1 MSGRIGRAVTFEWAG
16 AEVVGVRE
24 KGVAFAGEAIDITSD
39 DDDGW
44 RKLLAE
50 AAENQ
55 VTISLSGV
63 TKSAVLKSAWF
74 GGNRTEAV
82 ELGYP
87 GGATINGSFYMA
99 SYGETEPYNGAT
111 TFEAELQSTG
121 TITYTAGA
129 VPANSILPAVIG
141 TPQVGV
147 ALNSYRGDWTQA
159 PTTFTYQ
166 WQEYI
171 TDTWTNI
178 TGATAA
184 AYTPVVG
191 SLGRPLRVIVTATNS
206 AGSTS
211 ATSGPSADILAA

>member
-1 MSGRIGRAVTFEWAG
+1 MSGRIGRAVTFEWSG
-16 AEVVGVRE
+16 AEVAGVRE
-24 KGVAFAGEAIDITSD
+24 KGVAMAGEAIDVTSD

-44 RKLLAE
+44 RKLLTE

-74 GGNRTEAV
+74 AGTRTANV

-87 GGATINGSFYMA
+87 GGATITGSFFMA
-99 SYGETEPYNGAT
+99 SYNETEPYNGAT
-111 TFEAELQSTG
+111 TFEAELQSAG

-129 VPANSILPAVIG
+129 VPSNTVLPAVIG

-147 ALNSYRGDWTQA
+147 VLNSYKGDWTGA
-159 PTTFTYQ
+159 PTTFAYQ
-166 WQEYI
+166 WQEEI
-171 TDTWTNI
+171 ATVWTNI

-184 AYTPVVG
+184 TYTPVVG
-191 SLGRPLRVIVTATNS
+191 SVGRPLRVIVTATNS
-206 AGSTS
+206 AGSAS